1 MENYAEM
8 CGRIFMAAI
17 EFMKNNWKVQKNI
30 FPASDGCEEIE
41 AGWINV
47 EDDNTSDQNVKNS
60 RIYVMI
66 LIIWEDFF
74 QTWPLPSAKCFKV
87 FEEGFK
93 P

>member
-30 FPASDGCEEIE
+30 FPASDGCKEIE
-41 AGWINV
+41 VGWRNV
-47 EDDNTSDQNVKNS
+47 EDDNASDQNVKNS
-60 RIYVMI
+60 RINVMI

-74 QTWPLPSAKCFKV
+74 SDMAFAIS
-87 FEEGFK
+87 
-93 P
+93 